1 MVGQLPF
8 SAQFSSFDIRT
19 HSAYLLY
26 AACVDVTKYGG
37 PKRATGVPVSHHGLE
52 LVEIAP
58 DGYARRVTTDR
69 HFDSYPVWSPDG
81 DWIAFLSSRHAPRF
95 KDAARPPNLRLEV
108 IGTFGSSRR
117 LVNTGYD
124 PGVYRRVAH
133 VPPRWSPDGQRL
145 AFVVAE
151 GDVSREGDGSYAIV
165 VTGVFDEERQR
176 LTRTVSAPAWSPD
189 GTRVAFARA
198 SQEGIGLYTIR
209 PDGTDVRILTR
220 IERWAASRTDGHLAR
235 IWVRNVA
242 WSPDGE
248 HLLYTWDDRVHVV
261 NVDGS
266 TRSWRLP
273 GQGAE
278 PAAAWSPD
286 GSRIAVA
293 LSYEVSYDKP
303 SRASNASTG
312 RVVLYTTA
320 ADGSD
325 RRDLVL
331 KTPGGHLVAAG
342 TSDGA
347 G

>member
-1 MVGQLPF
+1 MDAG
-8 SAQFSSFDIRT
+8 
-19 HSAYLLY
+19 
-26 AACVDVTKYGG
+26 
-37 PKRATGVPVSHHGLE
+37 
-52 LVEIAP
+52 
-58 DGYARRVTTDR
+58 
-69 HFDSYPVWSPDG
+69 
-81 DWIAFLSSRHAPRF
+81 HAP
-95 KDAARPPNLRLEV
+95 
-108 IGTFGSSRR
+108 GTYGRI
-117 LVNTGYD
+117 
-124 PGVYRRVAH
+124 AH
-133 VPPRWSPDGQRL
+133 VPPRWSPDGRRL

-151 GDVSREGDGSYAIV
+151 GDVSRAGDGTYAIV

-198 SQEGIGLYTIR
+198 SQDGVGLYTIR

-235 IWVRNVA
+235 VWVRNLA

-293 LSYEVSYDKP
+293 LSYEVSYDQP

-331 KTPGGHLVAAG
+331 KTPGGRLAAAG